1 MRTRHPAWSI
11 VMKTFVGSSALAVSF
26 AILAARL
33 DYLLIP
39 LLFGPRLTASAQSLT
54 HRADASMNFVA
65 LRVLTGD
72 PADEVVG
79 GTILDP
85 SIFHARL
92 ESRRSSL

>member
-1 MRTRHPAWSI
+1 MRTS
-11 VMKTFVGSSALAVSF
+11 VGSSSLAVSF

-72 PADEVVG
+72 PAMKSLAEPSL
-79 GTILDP
+79 TRRFSMLD
-85 SIFHARL
+85 
-92 ESRRSSL
+92 